1 MLSLDAMSL
10 MEDLV
15 LFYGSLDKN
24 ERLQAIMDVKERPRE
39 FTLINLD
46 KSLEQE
52 ILLVICV
59 CGDSMLMRIRISL
72 IM

>member
-1 MLSLDAMSL
+1 MSL
-10 MEDLV
+10 MEDLA

-24 ERLQAIMDVKERPRE
+24 EKLRAIMDVKERPRE

-59 CGDSMLMRIRISL
+59 CGDSMLMRTRISL
-72 IM
+72 TM